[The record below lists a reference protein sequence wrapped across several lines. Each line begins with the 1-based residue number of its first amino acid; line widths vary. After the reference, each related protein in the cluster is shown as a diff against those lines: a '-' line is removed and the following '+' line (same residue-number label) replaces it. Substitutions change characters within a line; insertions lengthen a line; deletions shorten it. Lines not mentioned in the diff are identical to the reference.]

1 MPKLIVKWTPE
12 TGSAREWFVDIQNP
26 GWDVISQTEKATGWT
41 WPKTI
46 NKILDSSAIA
56 LQALLFVLRKRD
68 EPRLQ
73 LESVTFS
80 GPAELH
86 VEIDMEGEDLDDDA
100 DDEAAESQPEDSDPE
115 A

>member
-12 TGSAREWFVDIQNP
+12 TGSAREWFVDVRNP
-26 GWDVISQTEKATGWT
+26 GWDVMSQTEKATGWA
-41 WPKTI
+41 WPTTI

-73 LESVTFS
+73 LDSVTFS
-80 GPAELH
+80 GPAELQ
-86 VEIDMEGEDLDDDA
+86 VEIDMEGEELDEDEIDA
-100 DDEAAESQPEDSDPE
+100 DADPEDSDPE
-115 A
+115 G